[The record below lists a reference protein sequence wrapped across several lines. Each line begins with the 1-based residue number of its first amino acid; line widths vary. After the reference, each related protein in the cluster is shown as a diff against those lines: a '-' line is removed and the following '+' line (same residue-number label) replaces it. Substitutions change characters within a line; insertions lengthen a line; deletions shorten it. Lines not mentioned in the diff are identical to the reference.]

1 MKYSGVTGQ
10 NIPSAGLYPGLK
22 RPRLDYTRYIMARTS
37 DQSPTCHSSLRLL
50 NVWSRSSSFP
60 ILKTL
65 AFFRPTNLASEPT
78 ILPKRLYCLFSLTF
92 TLLLTN
98 RSSPYWPGL
107 IYLLLSTWSITKSF
121 LSVLRPRV
129 ESHLSLFFGSN
140 LTPLTVLKRLSQVNL
155 GLP

>member
-1 MKYSGVTGQ
+1 MLSHW
-10 NIPSAGLYPGLK
+10 SADFML
-22 RPRLDYTRYIMARTS
+22 
-37 DQSPTCHSSLRLL
+37 QQQHCSSLLNDIFPF

-78 ILPKRLYCLFSLTF
+78 ILLKRLYCLFSLTF

-98 RSSPYWPGL
+98 CSSPYWPCL
-107 IYLLLSTWSITKSF
+107 MSLLLSTWSTTKSS

-140 LTPLTVLKRLSQVNL
+140 LTSLTVLK
-155 GLP
+155 

>member
-1 MKYSGVTGQ
+1 MKLVGVDPGEQMQRQKGAHSGVRSL
-10 NIPSAGLYPGLK
+10 PVRS
-22 RPRLDYTRYIMARTS
+22 RPQRGDIVKCGHPRTEGEKV
-37 DQSPTCHSSLRLL
+37 CGC
-50 NVWSRSSSFP
+50 
-60 ILKTL
+60 L

-78 ILPKRLYCLFSLTF
+78 SLRKRLYCHFSLTF

-98 RSSPYWPGL
+98 RSSPYWPCL
-107 IYLLLSTWSITKSF
+107 MYMYLLLSTCSITKSF